1 MGKLEE
7 MAESALHVARGI
19 IEDSTDGHEAH
30 PVWFI
35 LDTEGRIT
43 VVMTPFNGEGVKE
56 KVFQMMPA
64 KLKEMN
70 AVAYVFLSEVWTVKR
85 DTSAVDL
92 DTPPSEQPDRIEA
105 LMLQGN
111 DLHNNQL
118 MWVAEIKRMNGKR
131 TVSEPE
137 KISGVQMRGRGAN
150 LLRPETFQ

>member
-7 MAESALHVARGI
+7 IAEQAFKTARSI
-19 IEDSTDGHEAH
+19 IEDSTDGTEAH

-35 LDTEGRIT
+35 LDANNELTIM
-43 VVMTPFNGEGVKE
+43 MTPFDGEGVKE
-56 KVFQMMPA
+56 MVFKMMRGR
-64 KLKEMN
+64 LKEMD

-85 DTSAVDL
+85 NKGAVDL

-111 DLHNNQL
+111 DLRNNQL
-118 MWVAEIKRMNGKR
+118 MWIAEIKRDGDKR
-131 TVSEPE
+131 KISEPE
-137 KISGVQMRGRGAN
+137 KITAMQMQGRAAN